1 MSLVRCRDTID
12 AAPSLPRNLK
22 FEVAKGAQLLLD
34 YTGTA
39 KCGPVKYDGVTYIGT
54 IDASTHPEF
63 VTGMGTLESAS
74 DGTVI
79 IFR

>member
-1 MSLVRCRDTID
+1 MNCYMTRP
-12 AAPSLPRNLK
+12 AFGLPLN
-22 FEVAKGAQLLLD
+22 ALLD

-63 VTGMGTLESAS
+63 VTGGGTLEAVS
-74 DGTVI
+74 DGTVLL
-79 IFR
+79 FR